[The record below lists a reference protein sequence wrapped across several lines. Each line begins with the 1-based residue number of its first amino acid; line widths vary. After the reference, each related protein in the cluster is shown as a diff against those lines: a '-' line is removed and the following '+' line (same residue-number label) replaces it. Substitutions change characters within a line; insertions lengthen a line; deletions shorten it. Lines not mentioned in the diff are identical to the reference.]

1 MGAPGQALIWG
12 QAGPAARRGWGP
24 ESLWI
29 RVFMTG
35 CVITCRDAEAVKVNL
50 RSCLSPSPTRSRPS
64 VWGAGLQ
71 ELCSRAGTR
80 PCWQWR
86 KKRLPCVHGGEG
98 MASGPSPCCWLLPCG
113 WGLRLE
119 TRGADYRTEFISL
132 FSSQLCP
139 PHNSLLS
146 EDAAG
151 AGVSQQGPAGQ

>member
-12 QAGPAARRGWGP
+12 RAGPAARRGWGP

-50 RSCLSPSPTRSRPS
+50 QSCLSPSPTRSRPS

-71 ELCSRAGTR
+71 ELCSRAGIR
-80 PCWQWR
+80 PRWQWR

-98 MASGPSPCCWLLPCG
+98 TASGPSPCCWLLPVGGACV
-113 WGLRLE
+113 WKPEELITERSSFPFSPLSSALHIIACYQRMP
-119 TRGADYRTEFISL
+119 RGQA
-132 FSSQLCP
+132 
-139 PHNSLLS
+139 
-146 EDAAG
+146 
-151 AGVSQQGPAGQ
+151 